1 MYQGE
6 GRGGGGWFPHFRKYP
21 LKNTILWFPLEISPK
36 IYQFLM
42 VEQVERAAQT
52 ERKQNMTNEKEK
64 TAMKRDKWVGR
75 EK

>member
-1 MYQGE
+1 
-6 GRGGGGWFPHFRKYP
+6 
-21 LKNTILWFPLEISPK
+21 
-36 IYQFLM
+36 M